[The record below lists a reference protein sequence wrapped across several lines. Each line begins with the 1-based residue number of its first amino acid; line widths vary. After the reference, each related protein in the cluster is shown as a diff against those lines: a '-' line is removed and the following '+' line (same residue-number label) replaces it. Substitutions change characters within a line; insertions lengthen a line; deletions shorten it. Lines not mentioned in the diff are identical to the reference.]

1 MKEII
6 QTMYNPL
13 PDRLTIQPSLI
24 SGLGL
29 FAIKGIAQGTNL
41 GTTHIKVDE
50 KIFRTPLGGFINC
63 DENANCVKIEMR
75 TEGSITDK
83 WNLVTLRTITAGEE
97 LTLKYTFYTIPK
109 DFLEEAEKE
118 KKELEESYQE
128 SKRQTEER
136 KEKERHT
143 NPLDSFSDDLQKSI
157 KESRRQT
164 KERKNF
170 HAKAIDGYSE

>member
-63 DENANCVKIEMR
+63 DENANCVKVEMR

-83 WNLVTLRTITAGEE
+83 WNLLTLRNIKEGEE
-97 LTLKYTFYTIPK
+97 LTLKYTFYTIEK

-118 KKELEESYQE
+118 KKELEESYKE

-136 KEKERHT
+136 KSKEW
-143 NPLDSFSDDLQKSI
+143 I
-157 KESRRQT
+157 KGHNEW
-164 KERKNF
+164 KKN
-170 HAKAIDGYSE
+170 K

>member
-97 LTLKYTFYTIPK
+97 LTLKYTFYTVTK

-128 SKRQTEER
+128 S
-136 KEKERHT
+136 
-143 NPLDSFSDDLQKSI
+143 
-157 KESRRQT
+157 RRQT
-164 KERKNF
+164 
-170 HAKAIDGYSE
+170 